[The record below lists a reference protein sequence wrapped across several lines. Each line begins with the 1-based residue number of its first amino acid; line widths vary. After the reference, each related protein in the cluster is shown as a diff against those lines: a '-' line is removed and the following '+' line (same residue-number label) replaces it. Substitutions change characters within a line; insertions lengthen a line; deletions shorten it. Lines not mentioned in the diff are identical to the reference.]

1 MVPALAAEI
10 PTVENGGVAADRKSV
25 TWKLR
30 KGVTWSDG
38 TPFTAADVACT
49 AAYCMHSDGGCNAA
63 PRFQD
68 VAAVEAVTT
77 TLMAHYAKGVAQAA
91 LGNFEAADRERSR
104 FDAGCAALPED
115 RIYANDTVLN
125 VMAVARAMLYG
136 EMAYHRGDHEAGFA
150 HLREAVCLNDRLRY
164 SESWPWMRPP
174 RHALGALVLEQ
185 GRLEEAEQVYRADL
199 GLDDTVRRCLQ
210 NRENVWSL
218 HGYHEC
224 LQRMGRD
231 REAAALAPGYTV
243 FMCRQW

>member
-10 PTVENGGVAADRKSV
+10 PTVENGGVAADLKSV

-49 AAYCMHSDGGCNAA
+49 AAYCMHPDGGCNAA

-115 RIYANDTVLN
+115 RIYANDTALN

-164 SESWPWMRPP
+164 SEPWPRRWPRPFP
-174 RHALGALVLEQ
+174 GEMWRSLRPAIAGSRGRTGDDLPPIGRRELVLDEIA
-185 GRLEEAEQVYRADL
+185 LHFKLVHADTL
-199 GLDDTVRRCLQ
+199 RV
-210 NRENVWSL
+210 S
-218 HGYHEC
+218 
-224 LQRMGRD
+224 
-231 REAAALAPGYTV
+231 ALAPGYTV